1 MQTWNVHEPAF
12 DDNVVIGTLTL
23 AVFIVD
29 VTLGVWLVG
38 PDFACC
44 VLLIAMYEPKVIT
57 TRRRLGGNS
66 NVKKWPGVNFL
77 RRAKRQTL
85 KMRQTVGP

>member
-1 MQTWNVHEPAF
+1 MF
-12 DDNVVIGTLTL
+12 DDKVAVGTLTL
-23 AVFIVD
+23 AVFNVD
-29 VTLGVWLVG
+29 VILGIWLAG
-38 PDFACC
+38 PDFPCC
-44 VLLIAMYEPKVIT
+44 VVPIAMYTPTVIT

-85 KMRQTVGP
+85 KMRQTIGP

>member
-1 MQTWNVHEPAF
+1 MF
-12 DDNVVIGTLTL
+12 DDKEVVGTITL

-29 VTLGVWLVG
+29 VILEIWLVA

-44 VLLIAMYEPKVIT
+44 VVLIAMYEPKVIT
-57 TRRRLGGNS
+57 TRRTLGGKS

-85 KMRQTVGP
+85 KIRQTIGP

>member
-1 MQTWNVHEPAF
+1 MF
-12 DDNVVIGTLTL
+12 DDKVVVGTLTL
-23 AVFIVD
+23 AVFNVD
-29 VTLGVWLVG
+29 VILGIWLVG
-38 PDFACC
+38 PDFPFSLFL
-44 VLLIAMYEPKVIT
+44 VVPIAMYKPTVIT

-85 KMRQTVGP
+85 KMKQTIGP